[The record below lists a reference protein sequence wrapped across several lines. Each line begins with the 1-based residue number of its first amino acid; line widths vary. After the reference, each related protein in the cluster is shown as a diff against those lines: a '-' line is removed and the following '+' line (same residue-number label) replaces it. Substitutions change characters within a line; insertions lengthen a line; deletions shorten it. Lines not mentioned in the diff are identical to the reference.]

1 MTGAQFG
8 AQFKRSTEVEM
19 TTNKWFTAIFS
30 IAILI
35 ALVFTVQG
43 ISANADLVK
52 TAARSEAIVNA
63 SSARWS
69 GLAGRAAAE
78 IEHARRINSA
88 HAARLT
94 AMSEDYTSRLVR
106 INSASSNRLA
116 AMADFYAAEKVKVN
130 VAQSNR
136 LTAMAEYYTAKLLKS
151 QIAQSARLTA
161 MAKFSTSKVSRE
173 SHTFAVRLRV
183 MPDTFTRYASLQRVR
198 EAETARW
205 SGLAAKYFAEN

>member
-8 AQFKRSTEVEM
+8 AQFKRSTEDEM

-43 ISANADLVK
+43 ISANADLAE
-52 TAARSEAIVNA
+52 TSARSEAILNA

-94 AMSEDYTSRLVR
+94 AMSEDYASRLVR
-106 INSASSNRLA
+106 INSAQAARLT
-116 AMADFYAAEKVKVN
+116 AMADLYFSEKIKVN
-130 VAQSNR
+130 TAQSNR
-136 LTAMAEYYTAKLLKS
+136 LTAMAKYYA
-151 QIAQSARLTA
+151 A
-161 MAKFSTSKVSRE
+161 KVSQE
-173 SHTFAVRLRV
+173 SHSLAVRYRV
-183 MPDTFTRYASLQRVR
+183 MPDTFTRFGSVQRVR
-198 EAETARW
+198 EAEAARW
-205 SGLAAKYFAEN
+205 SGLAAKYFAEQQK